1 MAERYNTYYRA
12 SWPHTGMISPI
23 MTKKQ
28 LMNEIE
34 VSLLSLGNEDSSIS
48 MTIVKTEM
56 TTEQFK
62 NRDEDLKNYGYEG
75 TVQ

>member
-1 MAERYNTYYRA
+1 
-12 SWPHTGMISPI
+12 
-23 MTKKQ
+23 
-28 LMNEIE
+28 
-34 VSLLSLGNEDSSIS
+34 